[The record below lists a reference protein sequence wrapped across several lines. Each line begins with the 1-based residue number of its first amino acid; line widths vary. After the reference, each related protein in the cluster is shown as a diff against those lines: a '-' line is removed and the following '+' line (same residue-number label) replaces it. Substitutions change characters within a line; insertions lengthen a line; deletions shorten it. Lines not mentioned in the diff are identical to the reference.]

1 MSDIVINSVWS
12 DFFASPEICDILLNI
27 NSVLVEES
35 YSYTIFPPLEA
46 RFRAFQETNPQSLK
60 VVILG
65 QDPYHGDNQANGLAF
80 SVPEGIRIPPSLK
93 NIFKEISRDFS
104 VKMPDSG
111 DLTSWAQQGVLLLN
125 TVLTVRKGNAGSH
138 RKIGWEL
145 LTDRLISYLSS
156 RCQHLVFMLWGKDAQ
171 NKADLIDGSRHL
183 ILRSAHPSPLSA
195 YRGFIGCGHFS
206 AANQFLDSV
215 DRQPVDWTLYTKTQ

>member
-1 MSDIVINSVWS
+1 MNDIVINDLWS
-12 DFFASPEICDILLNI
+12 DFFNLPEVSDILMNI
-27 NSVLVEES
+27 SRIIDVES
-35 YSYTIFPPLEA
+35 CSYTIYPPFDA
-46 RFRAFQETNPQSLK
+46 RFRALYETNPQLLK

-65 QDPYHGDNQANGLAF
+65 QDPYHGENQANGLAF
-80 SVPEGIRIPPSLK
+80 SVPDGVRIPPSLR

-104 VKMPDSG
+104 VTMPDSG

-125 TVLTVRKGNAGSH
+125 TILTVRKGAAGSH

-145 LTDRLISYLSS
+145 LTDRLISYLSV
-156 RCQHLVFMLWGKDAQ
+156 RYHHLVFMLWGNDAQ
-171 NKADLIDGSRHL
+171 AKAELIDCSRHL

-206 AANQFLDSV
+206 TANHFLEGLGY
-215 DRQPVDWTLYTKTQ
+215 QTIDWVSFSKNI